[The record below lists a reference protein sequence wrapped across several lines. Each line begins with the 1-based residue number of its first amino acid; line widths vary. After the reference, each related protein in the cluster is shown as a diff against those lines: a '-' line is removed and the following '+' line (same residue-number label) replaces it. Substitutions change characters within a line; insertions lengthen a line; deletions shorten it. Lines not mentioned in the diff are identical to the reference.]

1 MIFLGRN
8 SSNTGVLLILYF
20 FTHVQERNEIYFFNK
35 RVLSVDF
42 ACALQSTGFLFEPL
56 ALQVNY
62 TYQTHTS
69 LCPTWVVQLKIKCH
83 QFSSGLRK

>member
-42 ACALQSTGFLFEPL
+42 AEHRVPL
-56 ALQVNY
+56 
-62 TYQTHTS
+62 
-69 LCPTWVVQLKIKCH
+69 
-83 QFSSGLRK
+83 